1 MKRSTKNIIQALA
14 GALIGF
20 FFLYLTL
27 KDKPLGLIFDSIGE
41 AKWSFVLLNGVF
53 LALTFFLRA
62 LRWRILVQSLGY
74 RVKRRNIILAVTL
87 GYFVNSFT
95 PKLGEIV
102 RCASLQRTTKIPLV
116 RSLGSVVSE
125 RIYDLLVL
133 GIGLIVIVV
142 VEFERITNLFQKFM
156 ENNVSEKSLFDY
168 NILVYIIPLIIIII
182 ALYYIIS
189 RGFHVKL
196 KKLAR
201 EMIDAIRKT
210 FYLRKYKKFLIFTVL
225 IWLTLI
231 AMNYVCLKA
240 LPTTDQNGWYFAT
253 IVLFVGGIGWA
264 LPTPGG
270 IGTTHYFIFQL
281 FYIFNLNPNA
291 GVSYGVLSNGLTFI
305 YTLGIGLIALVYF
318 FYLQKKTKTGK
329 NPAKS

>member
-27 KDKPLGLIFDSIGE
+27 RDKPLGLIFDSISQ
-41 AKWSFVLLNGVF
+41 AKWLFIILNGVF
-53 LALTFFLRA
+53 LALTFVLRA
-62 LRWRILVQSLGY
+62 LRWRILVQNLGY
-74 RVKRRNIILAVTL
+74 KVKKRNIILAVTL

-95 PKLGEIV
+95 PKLGELV
-102 RCASLQRTTKIPLV
+102 RCASLQRTTEVPLV

-133 GIGLIVIVV
+133 TLGLIVIIVL
-142 VEFERITNLFQKFM
+142 EFERILTLFNKFL
-156 ENNVSEKSLFDY
+156 ENNVKEKSLFEY
-168 NILVYIIPLIIIII
+168 NILIYLIPLIIIVV
-182 ALYYIIS
+182 AVYYIIS

-196 KKLAR
+196 KKILK
-201 EMIDAIRKT
+201 EMVEAIHNT
-210 FYLRKYKKFLIFTVL
+210 FYLKKYRKFLIYTVL
-225 IWLTLI
+225 IWLVLI

-240 LPTTDQNGWYFAT
+240 LPVTDQNGWYFAT

-281 FYIFNLNPNA
+281 FYIFNLDPNA
-291 GVSYGVLSNGLTFI
+291 GVSFGVLSNGLTFI
-305 YTLGIGLIALVYF
+305 YTLGIGLVALVF
-318 FYLQKKTKTGK
+318 FFVSHRKDRIARAQQ
-329 NPAKS
+329 

>member
-1 MKRSTKNIIQALA
+1 MKRRYKNIIQALG
-14 GALIGF
+14 GALVGF

-27 KDKPLGLIFDSIGE
+27 RDKPLDLIFDSISE
-41 AKWSFVLLNGVF
+41 AKWIFVLLNGVF

-62 LRWRILVQSLGY
+62 LRWRILLRNLGY
-74 RVKRRNIILAVTL
+74 RVKKRKVLLAVTL

-95 PKLGEIV
+95 PKLGEVV
-102 RCASLQRTTKIPLV
+102 RCASLQRTTEIPLV

-133 GIGLIVIVV
+133 ILGLIVIVIL
-142 VEFERITNLFQKFM
+142 EFQRIINLFDQFI
-156 ENNVSEKSLFDY
+156 ENNVEGKSLFDY
-168 NILVYIIPLIIIII
+168 NILVYIIPLVVIVI
-182 ALYYIIS
+182 AVYYIIS
-189 RGFHVKL
+189 KGFHVKL
-196 KKLAR
+196 KRIAR
-201 EMIDAIRKT
+201 EMIEAIRKS
-210 FYLRKYKKFLIFTVL
+210 FYLRKYREFLILTIL
-225 IWLTLI
+225 IWLALI

-240 LPTTDQNGWYFAT
+240 LPATDQNGWYFAT

-281 FYIFNLNPNA
+281 FYIFNLDPNA

-305 YTLGIGLIALVYF
+305 YTLGIGFLALIYF
-318 FYLQKKTKTGK
+318 FAYFRKKTT
-329 NPAKS
+329 